1 MKIIRTIR
9 NKNKGFSIIEMLMVL
24 AIFVVISSIVIFNY
38 SDFKSSVSLENLSQ
52 DIATNIRIAQSYSTS
67 VKGSSVVGS
76 STLVFPGYGMHFS
89 NTSNSTADKLQGSD
103 KSFIFFADIIGG
115 VIPTSY
121 DPMYENGTKLCGYAT
136 LEAYN
141 ECIEEYRIN
150 SNDSIVEICDD
161 STPSS
166 PICINGSLDISFMRP
181 QPDAIFC
188 FRSGNNGAC
197 TNTHASSVYIKL
209 VSDTGKFKLVRVW
222 NTGQIS
228 IE

>member
-1 MKIIRTIR
+1 
-9 NKNKGFSIIEMLMVL
+9 MLMVL

-38 SDFKSSVSLENLSQ
+38 SDFKSSVSVENLSQ
-52 DIATNIRIAQSYSTS
+52 DIAMNIRIAQSYSTS

-76 STLVFPGYGMHFS
+76 SNLVFPGYGMHFS
-89 NTSNSTADKLQGSD
+89 NISNSTATKLQGSD
-103 KSFIFFADIIGG
+103 KSFIFFADIVGG

-121 DPMYENGTKLCGYAT
+121 DPMYENDSTKLCGYAT

-141 ECIEEYRIN
+141 ECIEEYKIN
-150 SNDSIVEICDD
+150 SGDSIVEICDD
-161 STPSS
+161 SNPSS

-181 QPDAIFC
+181 QSDAIFC
-188 FRSGNNGAC
+188 FRPNNGNVC
-197 TNTHASSVYIKL
+197 TNTNASSVYIKIL
-209 VSDTGKFKLVRVW
+209 SQSGKFKLVRVW